1 MTQNKQML
9 YSEIKVLKALK
20 EKTPQTWSELLT
32 QTKLSSRTL
41 QKTLKRLENA
51 GKIHRKVEDIG
62 KYPPPVFYGLTK
74 EGQAYTHECLEPFL
88 YMQYAFECLMGLP
101 PSLEYIYFT
110 EKEEQRTEKIKKKYA
125 DMPPKKR
132 YEILAKKFFAVKMFS
147 LINFL
152 ETENELWVD
161 EGAFLLPTILSL
173 AESEGEA
180 DLKKKAEQ
188 LRASLA
194 EAFPRE
200 YEKLQRIHMKYM
212 ELLKIIS

>member
-1 MTQNKQML
+1 ML

-51 GKIHRKVEDIG
+51 GKIYRKVEDTG
-62 KYPPPVFYGLTK
+62 RYPPPVFYGLTK
-74 EGQAYTHECLEPFL
+74 EGQVYTHERLEPFL
-88 YMQYAFECLMGLP
+88 FMQYAFECLVGLP

-110 EKEEQRTEKIKKKYA
+110 EKEKQKIEKIKEKYA
-125 DMPPKKR
+125 NMPPKTR
-132 YEILAKKFFAVKMFS
+132 YQILAKKFFAVKIFS

-152 ETENELWVD
+152 ETKNELWID
-161 EGAFLLPTILSL
+161 EGVFLLPTILSL
-173 AESEGEA
+173 MESEGEA

-194 EAFPRE
+194 EAFPQE
-200 YEKLQRIHMKYM
+200 YEKLQQIHMKYM
-212 ELLKIIS
+212 ELIKA